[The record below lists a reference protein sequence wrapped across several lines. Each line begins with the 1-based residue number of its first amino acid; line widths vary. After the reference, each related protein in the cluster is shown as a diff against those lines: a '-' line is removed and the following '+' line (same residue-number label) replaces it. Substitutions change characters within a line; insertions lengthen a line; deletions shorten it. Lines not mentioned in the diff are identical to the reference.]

1 MNNKVPDYRE
11 NKSTG
16 FMLAA
21 LFHFTKKTILTFY
34 YYKQIQIVIHFILKY
49 IHIVFHYTQMML

>member
-21 LFHFTKKTILTFY
+21 LYILLKKPY
-34 YYKQIQIVIHFILKY
+34 
-49 IHIVFHYTQMML
+49 

>member
-21 LFHFTKKTILTFY
+21 RYITLKGHINFILLQSNNF
-34 YYKQIQIVIHFILKY
+34 VHLILKY
-49 IHIVFHYTQMML
+49 IQIVFHYT